1 MPSSAE
7 RDRTNGQRGR
17 EARQLHTHG
26 ETESE
31 RRARR
36 GGGGSGEDGVAVDD
50 DGSHKVH
57 ANSTTSR
64 TRVRCQD
71 GGGRVRGAAAPL
83 RPAGGAPQRLRG
95 RLRPGPRP
103 RLGRVT
109 TPTHTSGAACRGG
122 RPHRKPFAGSALNM
136 KRCCDAVS
144 MEGSHPPFGALP
156 AHDPVSRIRCRKACS
171 DHMALQ

>member
-50 DGSHKVH
+50 DGSYKSSCKQHDLTH
-57 ANSTTSR
+57 PGPPPGRRRTCSRCCGSRTSR
-64 TRVRCQD
+64 RRRAT
-71 GGGRVRGAAAPL
+71 AASWSAPPWPSTPP
-83 RPAGGAPQRLRG
+83 RARDDSHAG
-95 RLRPGPRP
+95 
-103 RLGRVT
+103 
-109 TPTHTSGAACRGG
+109 GAACRGG

-136 KRCCDAVS
+136 KQCCDRVTPSAWK
-144 MEGSHPPFGALP
+144 HPPFGALP